1 MCVIWNKICY
11 YQHKI
16 LKPLFDVRFFEKRKK
31 QKREKDETNW
41 MSKTKQ
47 NEMSLSEWSIVCL
60 FVSFWNCLMKFEST
74 ISKWTKTHKNDE
86 NVSISRSD
94 GLTWSHDLWMR
105 MSLTK
110 WDFEDENTNESGT
123 QTTHLSGHSWGFWSI
138 RHDERTWETNEKMN
152 EQKRKANEER
162 NRKHTEQTVS
172 HCLS

>member
-1 MCVIWNKICY
+1 MLFGRKNVIINIKYWNPYLMVGFSK
-11 YQHKI
+11 
-16 LKPLFDVRFFEKRKK
+16 REKR
-31 QKREKDETNW
+31 QKDETNW
-41 MSKTKQ
+41 ISKTKR
-47 NEMSLSEWSIVCL
+47 NEMSLCEWSIDWL

-86 NVSISRSD
+86 IVSISRSD

-123 QTTHLSGHSWGFWSI
+123 QTSHLSGHSWGFRSI
-138 RHDERTWETNEKMN
+138 RHDERTWETNEKMS
-152 EQKRKANEER
+152 EQKRNGNEER
-162 NRKHTEQTVS
+162 NRKDTEQTVS